1 MKMQWAQSHV
11 TSILLAMTMAA
22 AALAQSPAFDDGLVL
37 ARLRYGGGGD
47 WYNDPSS
54 LVNLARYLNENTRVR
69 VAEREAKIVLTDEAV
84 FSHPIL
90 FMTGHGRIRLN
101 DAEVETLRAYLL
113 AGGFL
118 YADDDYG
125 MDADFRALM
134 KRVFPSRQLGELS
147 FSHGIY
153 RIHFPFPNG
162 LPKIHEHDK
171 KPPQGFGL
179 FDDQGRLMVFY
190 TFECNLA
197 DGWADAHVHGDPQP
211 RREAALKMGV
221 NIIVWALSH

>member
-1 MKMQWAQSHV
+1 MKKQWTYGRLSV
-11 TSILLAMTMAA
+11 IILAMAVTVGAP
-22 AALAQSPAFDDGLVL
+22 AQSPAADDGLVL

-54 LVNLARYLNENTRVR
+54 LVNLAHYLNENTRVR
-69 VAEREAKIVLTDEAV
+69 VAEREAKIALTDEAV

-90 FMTGHGRIRLN
+90 FVTGHGRIRLS
-101 DAEVETLRAYLL
+101 DAEVEALRRYLL

-134 KRVFPSRQLGELS
+134 KRVFPGRELQELP

-153 RIHFPFPNG
+153 RMHYPFPNG

-197 DGWADAHVHGDPQP
+197 DGWADARVHGDPQP